1 MITVESI
8 RQSMNEDI
16 LYFKEKAE
24 RAGPDSEHGA
34 KYREQARVLQE
45 ILDVYVNVNVDE
57 RN

>member
-8 RQSMNEDI
+8 KQSMEEDI
-16 LYFKEKAE
+16 RYFKEKAE

-34 KYREQARVLQE
+34 KYREQAKVLQE
-45 ILDVYVNVNVDE
+45 VLDVYVNVDE